1 MHDIFFI
8 TERLLDVVL
17 ANCSNKGFSSIGGIK
32 VFIGTASLVMPV
44 RNLVSNL
51 LALKR

>member
-1 MHDIFFI
+1 MHDFFLI
-8 TERLLDVVL
+8 AEGLPDVAL
-17 ANCSNKGFSSIGGIK
+17 ENCSNKGFNSIDGIE
-32 VFIGTASLVMPV
+32 VLIGKASLVMPV

>member
-1 MHDIFFI
+1 MHDFFLI
-8 TERLLDVVL
+8 AEGLPDVAL
-17 ANCSNKGFSSIGGIK
+17 ENCSNKGFSSIGGIE
-32 VFIGTASLVMPV
+32 VLIGKASLVITV